1 MGDDGYLKWTL
12 SYPGARVAC
21 IAWRFCRAGRTSGE
35 AAGREIRARE
45 RAPQSPGG
53 FSALAR
59 LYYLARP
66 TKTATLRKLVPEVF
80 LENFTDVRES
90 ERSDTFSPF
99 RGSLSLSLS
108 HAESNFKTNVWDQG
122 NSSLNKGKRA
132 ACYFKAHEQD
142 LSGENT
148 WSLSFSAIFI
158 SSIRLSE
165 CCRNSW

>member
-1 MGDDGYLKWTL
+1 MWDDGYLKWTL
-12 SYPGARVAC
+12 SYPAARVAC

-35 AAGREIRARE
+35 AMGREIRARE
-45 RAPQSPGG
+45 RAPQSPRG

-66 TKTATLRKLVPEVF
+66 TKTATLRRLVPEVF
-80 LENFTDVRES
+80 LENFTHVRES
-90 ERSDTFSPF
+90 ERSDTFSLF

-108 HAESNFKTNVWDQG
+108 HAETNFKTNVCDQG
-122 NSSLNKGKRA
+122 HSFLNKGNRA
-132 ACYFKAHEQD
+132 ACYLKAHEQV

-148 WSLSFSAIFI
+148 WSLSFSAIFS

-165 CCRNSW
+165 CCRNSC